1 MFYYGVNEG
10 GWLPTHLCAHHTP
23 GSRAVIGRP
32 PPLKSIVFSQRDF
45 LSFCGSAEGDYS
57 CLGGWSSL
65 IGINVKPF
73 LRQKPPNRI
82 FMRLGDWWPRDYQ
95 VLIKNWGFAD
105 APDILL
111 RLVYQPLPRW
121 HK

>member
-1 MFYYGVNEG
+1 MWVVADTLMRVPYA
-10 GWLPTHLCAHHTP
+10 WLA
-23 GSRAVIGRP
+23 GRYRTP

-65 IGINVKPF
+65 IGINVKSF

-82 FMRLGDWWPRDYQ
+82 FMRLGD
-95 VLIKNWGFAD
+95 
-105 APDILL
+105 
-111 RLVYQPLPRW
+111 
-121 HK
+121 

>member
-1 MFYYGVNEG
+1 VVADTLMRAPYA
-10 GWLPTHLCAHHTP
+10 WLA
-23 GSRAVIGRP
+23 GRYRTP
-32 PPLKSIVFSQRDF
+32 PPQLKSIVFSQRDF

-57 CLGGWSSL
+57 RLGGWSSL
-65 IGINVKPF
+65 IGINVKPS

-82 FMRLGDWWPRDYQ
+82 FMHLGDWWPRDYQ

>member
-23 GSRAVIGRP
+23 GSRAVIGRT
-32 PPLKSIVFSQRDF
+32 PPLKSIVFLQRDF

-57 CLGGWSSL
+57 CLGGWSFL

-73 LRQKPPNRI
+73 LGQKPPNRI
-82 FMRLGDWWPRDYQ
+82 FMRLSDWLQRDYQ
-95 VLIKNWGFAD
+95 VLIKNLVFAD

-111 RLVYQPLPRW
+111 RLVYQLLPRW